1 MTREEMD
8 QVVKEIHEYF
18 IKKGANYFE
27 AMYILNILNK
37 QYERKI
43 SYNTEN
49 MLVSD
54 IAKLTLH
61 TAKAGG
67 FLRSYYSIDVM

>member
-8 QVVKEIHEYF
+8 QVVKEIHECF
-18 IKKGANYFE
+18 IRKDANYFE
-27 AMYILNILNK
+27 AMYILDILK
-37 QYERKI
+37 TQYERKI

-54 IAKLTLH
+54 IAKIKVPKGKDLL
-61 TAKAGG
+61 
-67 FLRSYYSIDVM
+67 I

>member
-27 AMYILNILNK
+27 AMYILDILSK

-54 IAKLTLH
+54 IAKIKVPKGKDLL
-61 TAKAGG
+61 
-67 FLRSYYSIDVM
+67 I